1 MAIEKI
7 KKSSDLIE
15 KVEQFLQNGLQGNEA
30 FNIALDEGEL
40 IEVSSLKES
49 ESYRYK
55 ASEVLYWTDRNA
67 YLDEFDSWNGE
78 QLRDRHIETINYV
91 HHSQQEAVLSDL
103 IALIKNKKIAPF
115 LGAGV
120 SAAAGYPGW
129 VATLKEL
136 GGRLTNVKDSDVERL
151 LNDESYLELA
161 QVLHDASP
169 SQLINHIRTT
179 FRIKSN
185 IEDDKEKIPEIIK
198 LLPKLCSGAMIT
210 TNFDTLI
217 EGWFKTNVAGEFD
230 GILCGLQENHNFI
243 TKLLKGDRCLLK
255 LHGDASQADSYI
267 FTRNQYEQGYGL
279 NSIDYRKQ
287 LPKALRQI
295 YISHSLVFLGCSLQQ
310 DKTIELFEQVRSE
323 GQFVIPDHYAFLAL
337 PTKSSEKGEVLDESK
352 KQEIESRLYE
362 LEIRPIWYPSESN
375 HKMLVQLLRLITDV
389 ADGRLTLRAQG

>member
-1 MAIEKI
+1 MCNMAIEKI

-210 TNFDTLI
+210 TN
-217 EGWFKTNVAGEFD
+217 
-230 GILCGLQENHNFI
+230 
-243 TKLLKGDRCLLK
+243 
-255 LHGDASQADSYI
+255 
-267 FTRNQYEQGYGL
+267 
-279 NSIDYRKQ
+279 
-287 LPKALRQI
+287 
-295 YISHSLVFLGCSLQQ
+295 
-310 DKTIELFEQVRSE
+310 
-323 GQFVIPDHYAFLAL
+323 
-337 PTKSSEKGEVLDESK
+337 
-352 KQEIESRLYE
+352 
-362 LEIRPIWYPSESN
+362 
-375 HKMLVQLLRLITDV
+375 
-389 ADGRLTLRAQG
+389 